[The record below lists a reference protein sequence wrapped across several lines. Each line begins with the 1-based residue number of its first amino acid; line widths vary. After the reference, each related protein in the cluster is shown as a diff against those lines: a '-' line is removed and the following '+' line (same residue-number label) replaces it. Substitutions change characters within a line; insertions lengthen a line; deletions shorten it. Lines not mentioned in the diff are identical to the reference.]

1 MGSLTA
7 KARKITSVNRED
19 TEHGN
24 TRREDKEKALPL
36 RLKIQPRRG
45 IVKNEVYIKSM
56 KALTERSG

>member
-7 KARKITSVNRED
+7 NARKITSVYKED

-24 TRREDKEKALPL
+24 TKREDKEETLAL
-36 RLKIQPRRG
+36 RLRIQPRRG

>member
-1 MGSLTA
+1 MGSLIVIA
-7 KARKITSVNRED
+7 CIMIIFIRED

-24 TRREDKEKALPL
+24 TRREDKEETLAL
-36 RLKIQPRRG
+36 RLRIQPRRG